1 MTVPAAPVAHGRRV
15 FRNTLF
21 TGVVGVVSLLAN
33 FFVIGQAVHRLHAGP
48 FGVLTLALA
57 FSLSAGFLSIS
68 DLGLQSGVT
77 RFVADADGRG
87 QRGRIGE
94 TVSSSLA
101 ILAAAGVVA
110 AAVLLALSVLA
121 SHIFTNVH
129 GATLQNDLHLLFIL
143 FAVEAF
149 FGLPALAFLGTL
161 QGLQQYGWIKVI
173 DLSRQILYTVLALVV
188 LFTGQGVVAFG
199 VAMIAGTLFAAVG
212 YAIAARVLCPD
223 LRISPKLVNRKALQP
238 LAGFSAWVFIA
249 RILGVIWAQMDTL
262 ILSALVGITV
272 LTGYSVIA
280 RIESAASYPLSLTAA
295 AVVPAAANL
304 LALES
309 RTRLRELLI
318 RGTRY
323 TLALSMPVTIA
334 ALVLA
339 RPLIVA
345 WVGSQ
350 YAGFA
355 GPAQLFLTYQLLSCA
370 SNIALTILIGIGRIK
385 AVTAY
390 VSLAVAVNLVISIAL
405 AKAGLGVT
413 GVIIGTLVGYGIT
426 APLYIRLIL
435 HELDMGLGA
444 FLRGAIAPVLP
455 WAAIFAGVV
464 ALTALLVNPAN
475 LIAVALCCVPA
486 SLIYV
491 GGLVR
496 FSMTGEERMALI
508 GFVLPATKRHT

>member
-21 TGVVGVVSLLAN
+21 TGVVGVLSLLAN
-33 FFVIGQAVHRLHAGP
+33 FFVIGEAVRRLHMGP
-48 FGVLTLALA
+48 YGVLTLALA

-87 QRGRIGE
+87 QRGLISE

-101 ILAAAGVVA
+101 ILVAAGVA
-110 AAVLLALSVLA
+110 AAAILLTLSVLA
-121 SHIFTNVH
+121 THIFTNVH
-129 GATLQNDLHLLFIL
+129 GAELQNDLHLLFVL

-149 FGLPALAFLGTL
+149 FGLPALAFLGVL
-161 QGLQQYGWIKVI
+161 QGLQHYGWIKVI
-173 DLSRQILYTVLALVV
+173 DLARQVLYTVLALIV

-212 YAIAARVLCPD
+212 YAVAARVLCPD
-223 LRISPKLVNRKALQP
+223 LRVSPRLIHRGALRP
-238 LAGFSAWVFIA
+238 LAGFSVWVFVT

-262 ILSALVGITV
+262 ILSVLVGINV
-272 LTGYSVIA
+272 LAGYSVIA
-280 RIESAASYPLSLTAA
+280 RLESAASYPLSLTAA

-309 RTRLRELLI
+309 RVRLRELLT

-323 TLALSMPVTIA
+323 TLALSLPVTIA

-345 WVGSQ
+345 WVGSR

-355 GPAQLFLTYQLLSCA
+355 GPAQLFLTYQLLSCSA
-370 SNIALTILIGIGRIK
+370 NIALTILIGIGRIR

-390 VSLAVAVNLVISIAL
+390 VSLAVAVNLVVSITL
-405 AKAGLGVT
+405 AKPLGVT
-413 GVIIGTLVGYGIT
+413 GVIIGTLIGYGIT
-426 APLYIRLIL
+426 APLYIRLVL
-435 HELDMGLGA
+435 RELSMSVGE
-444 FLRGAIAPVLP
+444 FLRSAILPILP
-455 WAAIFAGVV
+455 WAAVFAAVV
-464 ALTALLVNPAN
+464 WLTALILNPAS
-475 LIAVALCCVPA
+475 LEMVAVSCVPA
-486 SLIYV
+486 SLVYIALV
-491 GGLVR
+491 VR
-496 FSMTGEERMALI
+496 FAMTGDERAALV
-508 GFVLPATKRHT
+508 GFVRPARRIQR